1 MIRLTLLQFRVQA
14 ALAFCALAAAAVALA
29 VTGPRLTRMYQAS
42 GIATCQGHAKC
53 VQLATTFLSKLAD
66 GQVDQILYFLG
77 IGVLFTVPAFVGMFW
92 GAPLISREIEAHTL
106 QLAWTQGVTR
116 NRWLA
121 VKLGIIGVA
130 SMATAGVLSF
140 MFTRWSRPID
150 HAIGLKYGD
159 SVTFAR
165 LGLVLFPT
173 RDITPVGYAAFAFAL
188 GVTAGVLLR
197 RIVPAMFVT
206 LVGFAAVQ
214 VGWPLWI
221 RPHLIAPVRTT
232 VALTRTNIS
241 SLAVTGDDRLTVNPP
256 LAATDPGS
264 WILSNR
270 TVDEAGQSFNAA
282 TVRPCVAGTFKSCQ
296 AALGRL
302 HLRDL
307 VSYQPATRF
316 WALQWHETAIFVG
329 LAVVLIGVCFWR
341 VRRSS

>member
-1 MIRLTLLQFRVQA
+1 VIRLTWLQFRVQA
-14 ALAFCALAAAAVALA
+14 VLAFCALVAAAVALT
-29 VTGPRLTRMYQAS
+29 VTSARLTRMYDAS
-42 GIATCQGHAKC
+42 GVATCQGHAKC
-53 VQLATTFLSKLAD
+53 VQLATTFLSKLAA

-77 IGVLFTVPAFVGMFW
+77 IGVLFAVPAFVGVFW

-106 QLAWTQGVTR
+106 QLAWTQGITR
-116 NRWLA
+116 GRWLA
-121 VKLGIIGVA
+121 VKLAIIGVA
-130 SMATAGVLSF
+130 SMVTAGLLSY
-140 MFTRWSRPID
+140 MISRWSRPID

-173 RDITPVGYAAFAFAL
+173 RGITPVGYAAFAFAL

-221 RPHLIAPVRTT
+221 RPHLIAPVHTA

-241 SLAVTGDDRLTVNPP
+241 SLAVTGNDRLTVSPP
-256 LAATDPGS
+256 LTATGPGS

-270 TVDEAGQSFNAA
+270 TVDQAGQTFNAA
-282 TVRPCVAGTFKSCQ
+282 TVRPCVASTFKACQ

-307 VSYQPATRF
+307 VSYQPASRF
-316 WALQWHETAIFVG
+316 WALQWHETVIFVG
-329 LAVVLIGVCFWR
+329 LAVILTAVCYWR
-341 VRRSS
+341 VKRSS

>member
-14 ALAFCALAAAAVALA
+14 ALACCALVAAAVTLA
-29 VTGPRLTRMYQAS
+29 VTGPQVTRMYRAS

-53 VQLATTFLSKLAD
+53 VQFATTFLSKLAG

-77 IGVLFTVPAFVGMFW
+77 IGVLFAVPVAVGVFL
-92 GAPLISREIEAHTL
+92 GAPLISREFEAHTL
-106 QLAWTQGVTR
+106 QLVWTQGVTR
-116 NRWLA
+116 TRWLA
-121 VKLGIIGVA
+121 VKLGVVGVA
-130 SMATAGVLSF
+130 SMATVGLLSF
-140 MFTRWSRPID
+140 MITRWSRPID

-173 RDITPVGYAAFAFAL
+173 RGITPVGYTAFAFAL
-188 GVTAGVLLR
+188 GVTAGLLLR

-214 VGWPLWI
+214 VGWPLWV
-221 RPHLIAPVRTT
+221 RPHLIAPAHAA

-241 SLAVTGDDRLTVNPP
+241 SLAVTGNDRLTVNPP
-256 LAATDPGS
+256 VTATSPGS

-270 TVDEAGQSFNAA
+270 TVDQAGHAFNAA
-282 TVRPCVAGTFKSCQ
+282 TVRPCAASTFKACQ

-329 LAVVLIGVCFWR
+329 LAVVLTAVCFWR
-341 VRRSS
+341 LRHSS